1 MELTVKDVPMSIILS
16 DVLFKFKFNE
26 PLIHQVIVSYAAAA
40 RQGTRAQKSRGEV
53 TGSGKKPWRQK
64 GSGKARAGSLQSPIW
79 RSGGVTFAAKPQQH
93 TQKVNKKMYRGA
105 LKSIISELLR
115 QNRILVFQ
123 KFTIEEPKTKILV
136 QKLKD
141 LNLKKP
147 LIYLT
152 KVENNLIRAA
162 RNLHGV
168 DVQNITTINPIS
180 LLSFHHVIFTVNAIK
195 QLEVMLS

>member
-1 MELTVKDVPMSIILS
+1 MELTVKDVPMSIMLS
-16 DVLFKFKFNE
+16 DFLFNFKYNE
-26 PLIHQVIVSYAAAA
+26 PLIHQVMVSYAATA

-53 TGSGKKPWRQK
+53 RGSGKKPWRQK

-79 RSGGVTFAAKPQQH
+79 RSGGVTFAAKPQLH

-115 QNRILVFQ
+115 QNRILVFK
-123 KFTIEEPKTKILV
+123 KFFIEQPKTKILV

-141 LNLKKP
+141 LALKKA

-152 KVENNLIRAA
+152 KVETNLSRAA
-162 RNLHGV
+162 SNLYGV

-180 LLSFHHVIFTVNAIK
+180 LLSFDHVIFTIDAIK

>member
-1 MELTVKDVPMSIILS
+1 MELTVKDVPMSLILS
-16 DVLFKFKFNE
+16 DVIFKFKFNE
-26 PLIHQVIVSYAAAA
+26 PLIHQVIVSYAATA

-53 TGSGKKPWRQK
+53 IGSGKKPWRQK

-93 TQKVNKKMYRGA
+93 NQKVNKKMYRGA
-105 LKSIISELLR
+105 LKSIISELFR

-123 KFTIEEPKTKILV
+123 NFTIEQPKTKFLV

-141 LNLKKP
+141 LALNKP

-162 RNLHGV
+162 SNLYGV

-180 LLSFHHVIFTVNAIK
+180 LLSFHQVIFTIDAIK